1 MGESDQG
8 CMPEEDSRITRLV
21 QCKHWTANWCID
33 VKSLAYKDP
42 WKRWEIHWG
51 HDSQ

>member
-33 VKSLAYKDP
+33 VKCLAYKDP
-42 WKRWEIHWG
+42 RPNRKGNRRN
-51 HDSQ
+51 DSQ